1 MALMYEE
8 DTKYRT
14 EVGSV
19 LTMILLIAVLTFM
32 ATKVRVLVS
41 QDSDQ
46 NYYQFS
52 TDRDLYDPDELINLH
67 DNQFQFAFGNLDE
80 EIPIK
85 YGRWAVTYKQNT
97 WHEG

>member
-1 MALMYEE
+1 MYEE

-52 TDRDLYDPDELINLH
+52 TDRDLYDPNELINLH

-80 EIPIK
+80 EIPVK
-85 YGRWAVTYKQNT
+85 YGRWAVTYKQNI

>member
-1 MALMYEE
+1 MYEE

-19 LTMILLIAVLTFM
+19 LTIILLIAVLTFV
-32 ATKVRVLVS
+32 ATKVRVLIS

-52 TDRDLYDPDELINLH
+52 TDRDLHDPD
-67 DNQFQFAFGNLDE
+67 
-80 EIPIK
+80 
-85 YGRWAVTYKQNT
+85 
-97 WHEG
+97 

>member
-1 MALMYEE
+1 MYEE

-19 LTMILLIAVLTFM
+19 LTIILLIAVLTFV
-32 ATKVRVLVS
+32 ATKVRVLIS

-85 YGRWAVTYKQNT
+85 YGRWTVTYKQNT

>member
-1 MALMYEE
+1 MYEE

-19 LTMILLIAVLTFM
+19 LTIILLIAVLTFV
-32 ATKVRVLVS
+32 ATKMRVLIS

-52 TDRDLYDPDELINLH
+52 TDRDLHDPDQLINLH
-67 DNQFQFAFGNLDE
+67 DNQFQFAFGNLKE

-85 YGRWAVTYKQNT
+85 YGRWAVTYKQNI

>member
-19 LTMILLIAVLTFM
+19 LTMILLITVLTFM

-46 NYYQFS
+46 KYYQCVSRFCKPRKKS
-52 TDRDLYDPDELINLH
+52 FHNSI
-67 DNQFQFAFGNLDE
+67 
-80 EIPIK
+80 
-85 YGRWAVTYKQNT
+85 VTVVCQP
-97 WHEG
+97 G

>member
-19 LTMILLIAVLTFM
+19 LTIILLIAVLTFV
-32 ATKVRVLVS
+32 ATKVRVLIS

-80 EIPIK
+80 EIPIN
-85 YGRWAVTYKQNT
+85 YGRWTVTYKQKI